1 MTPIEY
7 VQLKAFARQ
16 DGALLA
22 LLWVAT
28 FLLYI
33 IGVSNQLLGLAAFLL
48 MCYTPF
54 FVAARLGKFRDYGR
68 EGIISFRRGYAYTV
82 LVFFYGGVL
91 FAIAQ
96 YLYFAFMDHGFL
108 LSQFSKMVSSEEMQQ
123 VLKQYGMTQMMD
135 ESLQEMA
142 NTRPIDYA
150 LNMLTIN
157 ISLGFILGLPLGL
170 IMQRSVKQ
178 VKSEK

>member
-33 IGVSNQLLGLAAFLL
+33 IGVSNQLLGMAAFFL

-54 FVAARLGKFRDYGR
+54 FVAERLGKFRNNACNGV
-68 EGIISFRRGYAYTV
+68 ISFRRGYAYTIF
-82 LVFFYGGVL
+82 VFFYGGVL
-91 FAIAQ
+91 FAVAQ

-108 LSQFSKMVSSEEMQQ
+108 LSQFSKMVSSAEMQQ
-123 VLKQYGMTQMMD
+123 VLKQYNMTQMVD

-142 NTRPIDYA
+142 KTRPIDSA

-157 ISLGFILGLPLGL
+157 ISLGFVIGLPLGL